1 MTIELNSKEKYAL
14 MESILTRIE
23 RVDSLINLFNQ
34 KDDEKMRSYYQDEK
48 IFLQELLQKL
58 NSD

>member
-1 MTIELNSKEKYAL
+1 MTVELYSKEKYAL
-14 MESILTRIE
+14 MESVLTRIE

-48 IFLQELLQKL
+48 IFLQELLEKL
-58 NSD
+58 NHS

>member
-1 MTIELNSKEKYAL
+1 MTIELNSKQKYAL
-14 MESILTRIE
+14 MESVLTRIE

>member
-1 MTIELNSKEKYAL
+1 MTIELNSKQKYAL
-14 MESILTRIE
+14 MESVLTRIE

-34 KDDEKMRSYYQDEK
+34 KDDEKMRNYYQDEK
-48 IFLQELLQKL
+48 IFLQELLEKL

>member
-1 MTIELNSKEKYAL
+1 MTVELNSKEKYAL
-14 MESILTRIE
+14 MESVLTRIE

-48 IFLQELLQKL
+48 IFLQELLEKL
-58 NSD
+58 NHS